1 MPDSPSLSQALAALP
16 HGPEFRF
23 IDEITALEPGVSA
36 CGLFR
41 VREEAEFLRGHF
53 PGHPLLPG
61 VILAEAVAQLG
72 GIVLQTRPG
81 IPALAG
87 LKLTAIQR
95 FKIFGS
101 AGPGVTLTVHARL
114 EQALGTMGQVSGEVK
129 LADGTVIAS
138 GTVMLAGEAA

>member
-1 MPDSPSLSQALAALP
+1 MSDSPPLSEALAALP

-36 CGLFR
+36 CGCYR

-61 VILAEAVAQLG
+61 VIMAEAVAQLG
-72 GIVLQTRPG
+72 GIVMQTRPG

-101 AGPGVTLTVHARL
+101 AGPGETLTIQARL
-114 EQALGTMGQVSGEVK
+114 DQVLGTMGQVSGEVK
-129 LADGTVIAS
+129 LADGTVLAS
-138 GTVMLAGEAA
+138 GTVMLAGE